1 MYTQAH
7 RMCQN
12 YSSFFS
18 RNTECGVRKTGIK
31 ISLEQMAKPGIL
43 RPDGLDLRDFL
54 LSLHQE
60 KQILFIKF
68 VKKKKIGRKKIFGI
82 KLQYFRRNYIIKLKF
97 KKKIKVSCI
106 SATQRA
112 EQRKALTA
120 LGSMERFAILTL
132 WKCQ

>member
-1 MYTQAH
+1 MYTPAH
-7 RMCQN
+7 RMCQK

-18 RNTECGVRKTGIK
+18 LNTECGVRKTGIK

-60 KQILFIKF
+60 KQISFINF
-68 VKKKKIGRKKIFGI
+68 VKKIGRKKIFGI
-82 KLQYFRRNYIIKLKF
+82 KLKYFRRNYIIKLKF